1 MLHMTSALRHLG
13 THARTGQTT
22 ADRATDDS
30 GRWPADTERP
40 VLGEKHWVLHAPRE
54 PHPLEPSGDL
64 DPALFANEP
73 PLLEVRAPRR
83 ATDNAH
89 LLSSHRTTPSSSR
102 GRLLPLEIAAVL
114 PCRSG
119 YQAMRDIAPYRTA
132 DTVRHASQRRADP
145 KAMPHAPTALIA
157 FGIRTQLFGFGLP
170 LRAPH
175 QATRRRAMV
184 YRRYAGRTTQ
194 ESLGSVCGR

>member
-1 MLHMTSALRHLG
+1 MLQCEGALHPAKHATHTVHHAAQWRSVTGARAAGACMRVREGHAAHDEHAPPFG
-13 THARTGQTT
+13 NTHAHDGQTT

-89 LLSSHRTTPSSSR
+89 LSSHRTTPSSSQGHR
-102 GRLLPLEIAAVL
+102 LRSRSPPCCRAIRAIRPCGILRHTGRRIPCDMPRSDGPIPKQCLTNRLP
-114 PCRSG
+114 
-119 YQAMRDIAPYRTA
+119 
-132 DTVRHASQRRADP
+132 
-145 KAMPHAPTALIA
+145 
-157 FGIRTQLFGFGLP
+157 
-170 LRAPH
+170 
-175 QATRRRAMV
+175 
-184 YRRYAGRTTQ
+184 
-194 ESLGSVCGR
+194 